1 MWIKRDFDLEKTG
14 SFIKKIKTKHWFEKK
29 KKIQQTKKQNKKT
42 EQKTICLAAAL
53 S

>member
-29 KKIQQTKKQNKKT
+29 NPTNKQTKKQNKKPY
-42 EQKTICLAAAL
+42 A
-53 S
+53 

>member
-14 SFIKKIKTKHWFEKK
+14 SFIKKNKTKHWFEKK
-29 KKIQQTKKQNKKT
+29 KNPTNKQTNKKT
-42 EQKTICLAAAL
+42 EQKNICLAAAL